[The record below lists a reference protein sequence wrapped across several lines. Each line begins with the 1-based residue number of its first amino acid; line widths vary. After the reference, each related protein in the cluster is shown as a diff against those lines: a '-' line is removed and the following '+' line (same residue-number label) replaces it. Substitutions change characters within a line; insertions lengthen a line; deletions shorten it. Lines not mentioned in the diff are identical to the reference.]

1 MKNYSLRNEK
11 IKYIQAIATS
21 LGDHLTEVFENGY
34 EQGYAD
40 GDSEQEYE
48 DIKQACYEAGL
59 NDAWELVKRIE
70 SVPRDGGLT
79 NKQIGEV
86 FGECWSAASLYR
98 QFSALEALDLYKRWE
113 EKHKAQEIKVGDIVD
128 VKYRDQNMFS
138 ESYKAVVIGID
149 TDKGLWVTDEHG
161 ASFVI
166 NPGRYIGDEAYITVT
181 PTGRHIDMFKILKEV
196 RGEA

>member
-21 LGDHLTEVFENGY
+21 LEDHLTEVFENGY

-48 DIKQACYEAGL
+48 DIKQACYENGL

-113 EKHKAQEIKVGDIVD
+113 EKHKAQEIKVGDIVTVYD
-128 VKYRDQNMFS
+128 TQNKD
-138 ESYKAVVIGID
+138 SYQALVTDID
-149 TDKGLWVTDEHG
+149 ADRGLWIIEDGG
-161 ASFVI
+161 ASTVI
-166 NPGRYIGDEAYITVT
+166 EPNTYIGDDVERIIT
-181 PTGRHIDMFKILKEV
+181 PTGRSVDMDKILKQV